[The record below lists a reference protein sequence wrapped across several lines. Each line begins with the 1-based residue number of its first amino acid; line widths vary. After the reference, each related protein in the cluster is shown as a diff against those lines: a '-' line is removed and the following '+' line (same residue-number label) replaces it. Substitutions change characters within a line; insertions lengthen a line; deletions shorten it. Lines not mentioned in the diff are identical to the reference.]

1 MQIPKIQCR
10 CLPSCCR
17 KKRLILRMETLF
29 YDGLFYFQNC
39 FSRGFYNV
47 DYIRLSPIRLKM
59 RKALFSSML
68 LNLFVR
74 HLPYFADLR
83 IPASH
88 FKYSQL
94 GFFPS
99 AIILDTTFCGS
110 LVIHVPTFFIKMS
123 LIEYRQGSSV
133 FCNFLQSINKA
144 PLFGRP
150 LIISPSVF
158 LSNVIFFHLSPN
170 LAHTSPTELFSVK
183 GVQRP

>member
-1 MQIPKIQCR
+1 
-10 CLPSCCR
+10 
-17 KKRLILRMETLF
+17 METLF
-29 YDGLFYFQNC
+29 YDGLFYFQNW
-39 FSRGFYNV
+39 FSRGFTMWIII
-47 DYIRLSPIRLKM
+47 IRLSLIGLKM

-83 IPASH
+83 IPAPH

-94 GFFPS
+94 GSFPS

-110 LVIHVPTFFIKMS
+110 LVIHVLTFFIKMS
-123 LIEYRQGSSV
+123 SIEYMQGSSV
-133 FCNFLQSINKA
+133 SYDFLQLINKA

-158 LSNVIFFHLSPN
+158 LSFCRMSFSLTLAPIQLILHPLS
-170 LAHTSPTELFSVK
+170 SF
-183 GVQRP
+183 Q

>member
-1 MQIPKIQCR
+1 
-10 CLPSCCR
+10 
-17 KKRLILRMETLF
+17 METLF
-29 YDGLFYFQNC
+29 TTGC
-39 FSRGFYNV
+39 FISRTVFLVVYTMWIII
-47 DYIRLSPIRLKM
+47 IRLSLIGLKM

-74 HLPYFADLR
+74 HIPYFADLR
-83 IPASH
+83 IPAPH
-88 FKYSQL
+88 FKYNQL
-94 GFFPS
+94 GSFPS

-123 LIEYRQGSSV
+123 SIEYRQGSSV
-133 FCNFLQSINKA
+133 FYDFLQLINKA

-158 LSNVIFFHLSPN
+158 LSKVIFPHLSPS